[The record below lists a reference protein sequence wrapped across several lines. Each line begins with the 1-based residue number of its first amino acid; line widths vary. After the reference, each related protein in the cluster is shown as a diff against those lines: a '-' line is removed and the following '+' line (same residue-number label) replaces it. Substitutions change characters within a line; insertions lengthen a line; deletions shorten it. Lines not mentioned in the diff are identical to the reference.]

1 MPASSQNPTECKL
14 QIASLL
20 LIFGFPFFYRSTDVY
35 YAPTS
40 TLLRGPQDNK
50 KTPSFGVGERS
61 NQRLLSTERS
71 KPGPT
76 AYTLKS
82 EFESNRES
90 RAYLARG
97 KGFSFYE
104 PHCKYSKVYSKYQEP
119 PKGRGPDAGLY
130 YIKSFVDILKTN
142 NKKFSLGQRDLSSQN
157 RSTSREGG
165 PAPTQYDAFVKTGLN
180 PKGQYPVSTIANLRN
195 NYKFGGKSR
204 RDCKFEV
211 DAVKQASASPDPGA
225 YHDGLIRHSNN
236 LIEKMG
242 CISYTRSPAK
252 TRYEPLQPK

>member
-1 MPASSQNPTECKL
+1 MLN
-14 QIASLL
+14 
-20 LIFGFPFFYRSTDVY
+20 FGYRSTDVY

-40 TLLRGPQDNK
+40 TLLRGPQESK

-61 NQRLLSTERS
+61 NVNLLSTERS

-82 EFESNRES
+82 EFENNRES

-104 PHCKYSKVYSKYQEP
+104 PHSKYQKVYTKYQEP
-119 PKGRGPDAGLY
+119 LKGRGPDAGLY
-130 YIKSFVDILKTN
+130 YIKSFVDILNSN
-142 NKKFSLGQRDLSSQN
+142 NKKFSLGQRDISAP
-157 RSTSREGG
+157 RSTSKDNG

-180 PKGQYPVSTIANLRN
+180 PKGQYPVSNITNLS

-225 YHDGLIRHSNN
+225 YHDGLTKYQSN
-236 LIEKMG
+236 LKDKMG

-252 TRYEPLQPK
+252 TRYDPLQPSDKPGPGQYECFSEFGVNPHY